1 MGSHRKRRLRVK
13 LQLFWVDL
21 WKKCRLK
28 MLTMAGNRGPMMVE
42 TRGLKEANT
51 EKPKWNEEEV
61 ETRTG
66 VMSLVEEKGGFTEAG
81 LKKQIT
87 VDMSAPVVG
96 GKVSTP
102 NGWVDV
108 EKVRFAAPNPTNKQ
122 TKTQLAEG
130 TKEEKGV
137 AATKGPAGLAA
148 LFAKGP
154 PGKGKGGP
162 GGKVAGPPGLGD
174 LFAGGMKPSQTG
186 LKGGSGKGAK

>member
-1 MGSHRKRRLRVK
+1 MTILS
-13 LQLFWVDL
+13 
-21 WKKCRLK
+21 
-28 MLTMAGNRGPMMVE
+28 
-42 TRGLKEANT
+42 
-51 EKPKWNEEEV
+51 
-61 ETRTG
+61 
-66 VMSLVEEKGGFTEAG
+66 
-81 LKKQIT
+81 
-87 VDMSAPVVG
+87 

-108 EKVRFAAPNPTNKQ
+108 EKVKFSAPNPTNEQ

-148 LFAKGP
+148 IFAKGP
-154 PGKGKGGP
+154 PGAPGKGKV

-174 LFAGGMKPSQTG
+174 LFAGGMKPSQSG